1 MDGRFLTFAPMD
13 GCTGLKSA
21 AMDGRFSTFARMDER
36 TYFAANRTAPSRRIV
51 SPLM

>member
-21 AMDGRFSTFARMDER
+21 DMDGRFLIFARMEER
-36 TYFAANRTAPSRRIV
+36 TYLAARRTAPSSRIV